1 MNTDDK
7 TPKTA
12 ATDTTRRTPVST
24 TGDAPRRPT
33 ASAYPAAGASADTT
47 RRPTVPPAL
56 LAAAAALLVAVPE
69 SERAAFW
76 RLVRVSLA
84 RVQWYARVAAKMFR
98 LAAPV
103 DLDRALVP
111 AREGVDLALVAV
123 REECDAR
130 GLASVLDALFAAL
143 LGHTPD
149 ALPESIGVAGLVARA
164 DDALAVWAHAGHAH
178 GFEVETAAPV
188 AKPDTAPLPH
198 DPRFALVTA
207 LVCALPSVDR
217 DTFIEAF
224 GVYLAALDAAVR
236 LGANGSDAAQMTAW
250 QMADAAAD
258 VLLGTGE
265 RRDLV
270 TLPDNTWETADALA
284 AALLHDTVKG
294 TALSETL
301 LTKRVEIH
309 EARVMLER
317 VRAALDLPAAGDRE
331 VETTTG
337 ASSNGPTVD
346 DLRAAVDEARALAPE
361 FPDDL
366 LQRAAVYAV
375 QMNAR
380 LSGVAVAHLA
390 AVQIRHAVAGR
401 YSADAVDRAEVFLTN
416 LPQRV
421 EQGVNG

>member
-1 MNTDDK
+1 MNTDDT
-7 TPKTA
+7 TPKTD
-12 ATDTTRRTPVST
+12 TDTTRRTPVSPANV
-24 TGDAPRRPT
+24 APRRPT
-33 ASAYPAAGASADTT
+33 ASAYPVAGASADTT

-69 SERAAFW
+69 RERVAFW

-84 RVQWYARVAAKMFR
+84 RVHWYARLAAKMFR

-149 ALPESIGVAGLVARA
+149 AVPEHIGVAGLVARA
-164 DDALAVWAHAGHAH
+164 DDALAVWAHVGHAH
-178 GFEVETAAPV
+178 GVEVEPAAPV
-188 AKPDTAPLPH
+188 AQPDTAPLPH
-198 DPRFALVTA
+198 DPRFNLVFALVGA
-207 LVCALPSVDR
+207 LQPADR
-217 DTFIEAF
+217 DAFLEAF
-224 GVYLAALDAAVR
+224 AVYLEALAAAVR
-236 LGANGSDAAQMTAW
+236 LGERATDAAQMTGW
-250 QMADAAAD
+250 QVAEAAAD

-265 RRDLV
+265 RRDHV
-270 TLPDNTWETADALA
+270 TLPNADGTWETADALA

-294 TALSETL
+294 VALSEVL
-301 LTKRVEIH
+301 FTKRVEVH

-317 VRAALDLPAAGDRE
+317 VRAALDLPTEGERA

-337 ASSNGPTVD
+337 AASSGPTVD

-361 FPDDL
+361 FPGDL

-401 YSADAVDRAEVFLTN
+401 YSADAVDRAEVFLTS
-416 LPQRV
+416 LPV

>member
-1 MNTDDK
+1 MNTDDT

-123 REECDAR
+123 REECAAR

-207 LVCALPSVDR
+207 LVTALPSVDR
-217 DTFIEAF
+217 DDFIEAF
-224 GVYLAALDAAVR
+224 AVYLAALEAAVR
-236 LGANGSDAAQMTAW
+236 LGENGSDAAQMTAW

-294 TALSETL
+294 TALSEGL
-301 LTKRVEIH
+301 FSKGREVRD
-309 EARVMLER
+309 ARVMLER
-317 VRAALDLPAAGDRE
+317 VRVALDLPAEGDRA

-337 ASSNGPTVD
+337 AATSGPTVD
-346 DLRAAVDEARALAPE
+346 DLRAAVDEARTLAPE
-361 FPDDL
+361 FPVDL
-366 LQRAAVYAV
+366 LQRAAVYTV

-380 LSGVAVAHLA
+380 LSGAVVAHLA
-390 AVQIRHAVAGR
+390 ALQIRHAVAGR

>member
-84 RVQWYARVAAKMFR
+84 RVQWYSRLAAKMFR

-198 DPRFALVTA
+198 DPRFALVAA
-207 LVCALPSVDR
+207 LVTALPSVDR
-217 DTFIEAF
+217 DTFIDAF
-224 GVYLAALDAAVR
+224 AAYLAALDAAVR
-236 LGANGSDAAQMTAW
+236 LGENGSDAAQMTAW

-258 VLLGTGE
+258 VLAPFL
-265 RRDLV
+265 RSDD
-270 TLPDNTWETADALA
+270 PA
-284 AALLHDTVKG
+284 AV
-294 TALSETL
+294 
-301 LTKRVEIH
+301 I
-309 EARVMLER
+309 EA
-317 VRAALDLPAAGDRE
+317 VRAAPLGAILSSTPALLEPPAMPFVDADYLEFAG
-331 VETTTG
+331 
-337 ASSNGPTVD
+337 
-346 DLRAAVDEARALAPE
+346 
-361 FPDDL
+361 
-366 LQRAAVYAV
+366 
-375 QMNAR
+375 
-380 LSGVAVAHLA
+380 
-390 AVQIRHAVAGR
+390 RHARRRAGLWLAVSDLGL
-401 YSADAVDRAEVFLTN
+401 SADRHRRHHLLHLHKFCSW
-416 LPQRV
+416 
-421 EQGVNG
+421 